1 MGDDGLLGV
10 KRRYWETVDA
20 HRRLGQGGA
29 ERLVAALHAPDGC
42 WHGPHPI
49 NSLGAGELVERLW
62 RPLLDAFPDLER
74 RTDILVAGRFKD
86 GDWVAS
92 TGHFVGR
99 FMHDWLGI
107 PATKRPTWLRYGWFD
122 RIENARVVESYV
134 ILDIPGAMMQAG
146 VWPLS
151 PSLGAEIVAPAP
163 AAQDGLSLAARDEA
177 ESDRSRAL
185 VEAMIGG
192 LMQYDGKSLA
202 SMGMVRFWTPDFH
215 WYGPSGIG
223 TMRGHADYERGHQGP
238 FLRAFPDRVG
248 GNHKCRVGDGPYVA
262 STGWPSIR
270 ATHLGGGWLGTAAT
284 GRPVTMR
291 VMDFWR
297 REGDLLSENWVFI
310 DLIDL
315 LLQMDVDVFARMQ
328 ERLS

>member
-1 MGDDGLLGV
+1 
-10 KRRYWETVDA
+10 
-20 HRRLGQGGA
+20 
-29 ERLVAALHAPDGC
+29 
-42 WHGPHPI
+42 
-49 NSLGAGELVERLW
+49 
-62 RPLLDAFPDLER
+62 
-74 RTDILVAGRFKD
+74 
-86 GDWVAS
+86 
-92 TGHFVGR
+92 
-99 FMHDWLGI
+99 
-107 PATKRPTWLRYGWFD
+107 
-122 RIENARVVESYV
+122 
-134 ILDIPGAMMQAG
+134 
-146 VWPLS
+146 
-151 PSLGAEIVAPAP
+151 
-163 AAQDGLSLAARDEA
+163 
-177 ESDRSRAL
+177 
-185 VEAMIGG
+185 
-192 LMQYDGKSLA
+192 
-202 SMGMVRFWTPDFH
+202 MGMVRFWTPDFH

-270 ATHLGGGWLGTAAT
+270 ATHLGGGWLGTAVT